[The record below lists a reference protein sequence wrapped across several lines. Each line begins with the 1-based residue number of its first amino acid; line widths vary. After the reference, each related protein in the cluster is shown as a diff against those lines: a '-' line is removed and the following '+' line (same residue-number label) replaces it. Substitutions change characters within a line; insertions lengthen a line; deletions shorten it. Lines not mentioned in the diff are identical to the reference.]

1 MKINYKV
8 NIMKSIKE
16 NFAKLFDDPNRVT
29 LKDSLMNLTTE
40 YDDFEFKEIEIK
52 DYILAK
58 HIIGMANTNGGI
70 IILGVEDTENGLK
83 PCGLEKT
90 TDITDMKKQLAK
102 YLPHE
107 LTYDIHQIDYDER
120 DEWGDLKNKSF
131 KIIKIEFTP
140 EYIPFLPIKGSENY
154 ERTDIFCRKN
164 SSTTRCEYNDLQD
177 IFNKRKS
184 INHDRITSLT
194 LRNELEELKILSSY
208 NSIFNQALYLSN
220 PSFLKTIKDFERR
233 KIKYIEQ
240 GLNIENID

>member
-1 MKINYKV
+1 MKG
-8 NIMKSIKE
+8 IKE

-40 YDDFEFKEIEIK
+40 YDDYEFKEIEIETP
-52 DYILAK
+52 ILAK

-70 IILGVEDTENGLK
+70 IILGVKETENGLK
-83 PCGLEKT
+83 PCGLESN
-90 TDITDMKKQLAK
+90 TDTTDMKKQLAK

-107 LTYDIHQIDYDER
+107 LSYEIYQIDYNER
-120 DEWGDLKNKSF
+120 DEWDNLKNKSF

-140 EYIPFLPIKGSENY
+140 EYIPFLPIKESTEY
-154 ERTDIFCRKN
+154 KRTDIFCRKN
-164 SSTTRCEYNDLQD
+164 SSTTRCEYDDLQD

-184 INHDRITSLT
+184 INRYGISALT

-208 NSIFNQALYLSN
+208 NTVLNQAFNFSN
-220 PSFLKTIKDFERR
+220 PSFFKTVKDLERR

-240 GLNIENID
+240 GLNIEDID

>member
-1 MKINYKV
+1 
-8 NIMKSIKE
+8 MKSIKE

-40 YDDFEFKEIEIK
+40 YDDFEFKEIEIETH
-52 DYILAK
+52 ILAK

-70 IILGVEDTENGLK
+70 IILGVKDTENGLK
-83 PCGLEKT
+83 PCGLEST
-90 TDITDMKKQLAK
+90 RDITDMKKQLAK

-120 DEWGDLKNKSF
+120 GEWGDLKNKSF
-131 KIIKIEFTP
+131 KIIKIVFTS

-154 ERTDIFCRKN
+154 EKTDIFCRKN
-164 SSTTRCEYNDLQD
+164 SSTTRCEYDDLQD
-177 IFNKRKS
+177 IFNKRKR
-184 INHDRITSLT
+184 INRYRISALT

-208 NSIFNQALYLSN
+208 NTVFNQALSFTN
-220 PSFLKTIKDFERR
+220 PSFLDTVKDLERR

-240 GLNIENID
+240 GLKIEDID

>member
-1 MKINYKV
+1 MNSV
-8 NIMKSIKE
+8 KE

-70 IILGVEDTENGLK
+70 IILGVKETENGLK
-83 PCGLEKT
+83 PCGLESN
-90 TDITDMKKQLAK
+90 TDTTDMKKQLAK

-107 LTYDIHQIDYDER
+107 LSYEIYQIDYNER
-120 DEWGDLKNKSF
+120 DEWDDLKNKSF

-140 EYIPFLPIKGSENY
+140 EYIPFLPIKESTEY
-154 ERTDIFCRKN
+154 KKTDIFCRKN
-164 SSTTRCEYNDLQD
+164 SSTTRCEYDDLQD

-184 INHDRITSLT
+184 INRYRITALT

-208 NSIFNQALYLSN
+208 NTVLNQAFSFSN
-220 PSFLKTIKDFERR
+220 PSFFKTVKDLERR

-240 GLNIENID
+240 GLNIEDID

>member
-1 MKINYKV
+1 MKG
-8 NIMKSIKE
+8 IKE

-29 LKDSLMNLTTE
+29 LKDSLNNLTTE

-70 IILGVEDTENGLK
+70 IILGVKETENGLK
-83 PCGLEKT
+83 PCGLESNTDT
-90 TDITDMKKQLAK
+90 TNMKKQLAK

-107 LTYDIHQIDYDER
+107 LSYEIYQIDYNER
-120 DEWGDLKNKSF
+120 DEWDNLKNKSF

-140 EYIPFLPIKGSENY
+140 EYIPFLPIKESTEY
-154 ERTDIFCRKN
+154 KRTDIFCRKN
-164 SSTTRCEYNDLQD
+164 SSTTRCEYDDLQD

-184 INHDRITSLT
+184 INRYRITALT

-208 NSIFNQALYLSN
+208 NTVLNQAFNFSN
-220 PSFLKTIKDFERR
+220 PSFFKTVKDLERR

-240 GLNIENID
+240 GLNIEDID

>member
-1 MKINYKV
+1 MKG
-8 NIMKSIKE
+8 IKE

-29 LKDSLMNLTTE
+29 LKDSLNNLTTE

-70 IILGVEDTENGLK
+70 IILGVKETENGLK
-83 PCGLEKT
+83 PCGLESN
-90 TDITDMKKQLAK
+90 TDTTDMKKQLAK

-107 LTYDIHQIDYDER
+107 LSYEIYQIDYNER
-120 DEWGDLKNKSF
+120 DEWDNLKNKSF

-140 EYIPFLPIKGSENY
+140 EYIPFLPIKESTEY
-154 ERTDIFCRKN
+154 KRTDIFCRKN
-164 SSTTRCEYNDLQD
+164 SSTTRCEYDDLQD

-184 INHDRITSLT
+184 INRYRITALT

-208 NSIFNQALYLSN
+208 NTVLNQAFNFSN
-220 PSFLKTIKDFERR
+220 PSFFKTVKDLERR

-240 GLNIENID
+240 GLNIEDID

>member
-1 MKINYKV
+1 
-8 NIMKSIKE
+8 MKSIKE

-40 YDDFEFKEIEIK
+40 YDDFEFKEIENK

-107 LTYDIHQIDYDER
+107 LTYYIHQIDYDER

>member
-1 MKINYKV
+1 
-8 NIMKSIKE
+8 MKSIKE

-120 DEWGDLKNKSF
+120 GEWGDLKNKSF

-240 GLNIENID
+240 RLNIENID

>member
-1 MKINYKV
+1 MKG
-8 NIMKSIKE
+8 IKE

-29 LKDSLMNLTTE
+29 LKDSLNNLTTE

-70 IILGVEDTENGLK
+70 IILGVKETENGLK
-83 PCGLEKT
+83 PCGLESN
-90 TDITDMKKQLAK
+90 TDTTDMKKQLAK

-107 LTYDIHQIDYDER
+107 LSYEIYQIDYNER
-120 DEWGDLKNKSF
+120 DEWDNLKNKSF

-140 EYIPFLPIKGSENY
+140 EYIPFLPIKESTEY
-154 ERTDIFCRKN
+154 KRTDIFCRKN
-164 SSTTRCEYNDLQD
+164 SSTTRCEYDDLQD

-184 INHDRITSLT
+184 INRYRITALT

-208 NSIFNQALYLSN
+208 NTVLNQAFNFSN
-220 PSFLKTIKDFERR
+220 PSFFKTVKDLERR
-233 KIKYIEQ
+233 KIKYIEH
-240 GLNIENID
+240 GLNIEDID

>member
-1 MKINYKV
+1 MN
-8 NIMKSIKE
+8 SIKE

-40 YDDFEFKEIEIK
+40 YDDYEFKEIEIETP
-52 DYILAK
+52 ILAK

-83 PCGLEKT
+83 PCGLEIN
-90 TDITDMKKQLAK
+90 TDTTDMKKQLAK

-107 LTYDIHQIDYDER
+107 LRYDIHQIDYDER

-131 KIIKIEFTP
+131 KIIKIDFTP
-140 EYIPFLPIKGSENY
+140 EYIPFLPIKGSKYY
-154 ERTDIFCRKN
+154 EKTDVFCRKN
-164 SSTTRCEYNDLQD
+164 SSTTRCEYDDLQD

-184 INHDRITSLT
+184 INRYGISALT

-208 NSIFNQALYLSN
+208 NSIFYQALYISN
-220 PSFLKTIKDFERR
+220 PSFINTVKDFERR

-240 GLNIENID
+240 GLNIEDID